1 MRPRDHRIPDDA
13 LQRLAAGGG
22 GAAAVRHLVA
32 AEQSKHRLLMMLMM
46 RLSADA
52 GHRHAAAVEHAYGI
66 LAEAGKKQPGAVRG
80 VIGHPAVGAWLKD
93 TVQALRRGEP
103 ARPGPAQLAAV
114 AAVAA
119 VRAGLPCRTEMPAPD
134 GTIMLPSLGQI
145 VLRTDAERADL
156 VDLRVHAGGQV
167 TADGVHLRPDEP
179 ERPGWRP
186 LRRVA
191 AAQGDF
197 TLLVDDLDPFRWPGE
212 NVIEGRLPD
221 DELNAWRAG
230 LEAAW
235 AMLRQHH
242 WTIAEET
249 REIVSVLTPIQGP
262 DHGMNS
268 ASAGDRF
275 GAVAMSTP
283 PDGRWLAST
292 FAHEVQHAKLC
303 AILDVVRLLEPD
315 EGRYYAPWRPD
326 PRPLSGLIQGAYAYL
341 GVSGFWRRQRAFEP
355 DLRAHIEFAHWR
367 ESAHA
372 ATGTLLDSGRLTA
385 TGERFVTGMRRTLSA
400 WLTEPVPDEALRAA
414 RQEAEAHRAAWV
426 ARNGPVTG

>member
-32 AEQSKHRLLMMLMM
+32 AEQSKHRLLMILMM
-46 RLSADA
+46 RLSADLR
-52 GHRHAAAVEHAYGI
+52 HPHAAAAEHAYEL
-66 LAEAGKKQPGAVRG
+66 LAEAEKKQPGAVRG
-80 VIGHPAVGAWLKD
+80 VIGHPAVGAWLKE
-93 TVQALRRGEP
+93 TVQALQRGEP
-103 ARPGPAQLAAV
+103 GRPGPAQLGAV

-119 VRAGLPCRTEMPAPD
+119 VRAGLPCRAEVPAPD
-134 GTIMLPSLGQI
+134 GTIMLPALGQI
-145 VLRTDAERADL
+145 VLGTGADGAGL

-167 TADGVHLRPDEP
+167 TAGGVHLRPDEP

-186 LRRVA
+186 LRQVTT
-191 AAQGDF
+191 AQGDL
-197 TLLVDDLDPFRWPGE
+197 TLLVDDLDPFRWPRE
-212 NVIEGRLPD
+212 TVIEGRLPD
-221 DELNAWRAG
+221 GELNAWRAG
-230 LEAAW
+230 LESAW

-262 DHGMNS
+262 DQGMNS
-268 ASAGDRF
+268 ASQGARF

-292 FAHEVQHAKLC
+292 FAHEVQHAKLG
-303 AILDVVRLLEPD
+303 AILDVVRLLEP
-315 EGRYYAPWRPD
+315 GKGTYYAPWRPD

-355 DLRAHIEFAHWR
+355 DLRPHIEFAHWR

-372 ATGTLLDSGRLTA
+372 VTGTLLDSGQLTA
-385 TGERFVTGMRRTLSA
+385 TGERFVTSMRRTLSA
-400 WLTEPVPDEALRAA
+400 WLAEPVPDEALRAA
-414 RQEAEAHRAAWV
+414 RQEAEAHRAAWG
-426 ARNGPVTG
+426 AGNEPVTG